1 MGWTLAPGVGFC
13 FAGNQL
19 IFLDL
24 RTDRYLA
31 LRGER
36 RAAFERLR
44 GGKENDSDAM
54 AELLATDLFSR
65 CESESRLEPVDIVV
79 PATDLGAPHATKLR
93 LPMIAAAARHLY
105 WARRALAPDRLA
117 ATVANLQH
125 QKQEKQEKS
134 GGADVG
140 ALAKLA
146 ADYAAAR
153 MLVPVPPRCLVDSLA
168 LFRLMLR
175 RGLAPTLVFGV
186 RPAPFAAHCW
196 LQSSE
201 HILTGSVDDAHNF
214 TAIFRL

>member
-13 FAGNQL
+13 FAGDQL

-31 LRGER
+31 LRGDR

-44 GGKENDSDAM
+44 ARQENDSEAM
-54 AELLATDLFSR
+54 TGLLATGFFVRS
-65 CESESRLEPVDIVV
+65 ESESRLDPADIAV
-79 PATDLGAPHATKLR
+79 PAIDLGTRHRSRLR
-93 LPMIAAAARHLY
+93 LPMIAAAARDLY

-117 ATVANLQH
+117 TTVADLDR
-125 QKQEKQEKS
+125 QKRART
-134 GGADVG
+134 GDTDAGAIAD
-140 ALAKLA
+140 LA
-146 ADYAAAR
+146 AHYAAAR
-153 MLVPVPPRCLVDSLA
+153 MLVPVAPRCLIDSLA

-214 TAIFRL
+214 TPIFRL

>member
-1 MGWTLAPGVGFC
+1 MSWTLAPGVGFC
-13 FAGNQL
+13 FAGDQL

-24 RTDRYLA
+24 RADRYLA

-44 GGKENDSDAM
+44 AREENDSEAM
-54 AELLATDLFSR
+54 TSLLATGLFVQ
-65 CESESRLEPVDIVV
+65 SEGEDRLDPVDVAV
-79 PATDLGAPHATKLR
+79 PTIDIGMRRRSRLR
-93 LPMIAAAARHLY
+93 LPMIAAAARDLY

-117 ATVANLQH
+117 TTVAGLQH
-125 QKQEKQEKS
+125 QKRTKTS
-134 GGADVG
+134 DPDAGAIAAV
-140 ALAKLA
+140 A

-153 MLVPVPPRCLVDSLA
+153 TLVPVTPRCLVDSLA

-175 RGLAPTLVFGV
+175 RGLAPTMIFGV

-214 TAIFRL
+214 TPILAI

>member
-13 FAGNQL
+13 FAGDQL

-31 LRGER
+31 LRGDR

-44 GGKENDSDAM
+44 AREENDSEAM
-54 AELLATDLFSR
+54 TALLATGFFVRS
-65 CESESRLEPVDIVV
+65 ESESRFDPVDIAV
-79 PATDLGAPHATKLR
+79 PAVDLGIRRRSRLR
-93 LPMIAAAARHLY
+93 LPMIAAAARDLY

-117 ATVANLQH
+117 TTVTDLH
-125 QKQEKQEKS
+125 GQKRTKT
-134 GGADVG
+134 GDPDTDAI
-140 ALAKLA
+140 AKIA
-146 ADYAAAR
+146 ADYASAR
-153 MLVPVPPRCLVDSLA
+153 TLVPVPPRCLIDSLA

-175 RGLAPTLVFGV
+175 HDLAPTMIFGV

-201 HILTGSVDDAHNF
+201 HVLTGSVDDAHNF
-214 TAIFRL
+214 TPIFVI